1 MCALFW
7 GMCFFTSNKTNVF
20 LKKEVKGLPRQMCVY
35 HNRLCLGTKK
45 ARWRSGRY
53 RAFLAQNMERRF
65 TIRRSKSNSANLIDN
80 QLIFVKKKTHR
91 GKG

>member
-45 ARWRSGRY
+45 RGGEVEDTALFLPKTWKGDLLLGGRSPI
-53 RAFLAQNMERRF
+53 AQ
-65 TIRRSKSNSANLIDN
+65 IL
-80 QLIFVKKKTHR
+80 
-91 GKG
+91 